1 MLLYRKRHE
10 WFGYPPSPTGTLW
23 GYHLLRIRLNTHYL
37 PTLSL
42 QDSDREF
49 LILAKHALVLFEKG
63 LFQLGVSSDWPGRE
77 FLAAA
82 ALKTM
87 CIEAIWGCHA

>member
-1 MLLYRKRHE
+1 MNE
-10 WFGYPPSPTGTLW
+10 TGKEEEEAGGSGGGAGESDDEDERQNLFAP
-23 GYHLLRIRLNTHYL
+23 GN
-37 PTLSL
+37 
-42 QDSDREF
+42 DSDREF

-77 FLAAA
+77 FLAVA

-87 CIEAIWGCHA
+87 CIEAIWGCHV